1 MSLILEALK
10 KSEAERRLGRAPGLM
25 TPALEPVREHHRV
38 GLVLAMVAI
47 AVVVAAATWWLVRR
61 DAQAVVQAPAE
72 PVQIVE
78 RVPAPAPAASPV
90 VKLPEPAPQPVRN
103 PPPES
108 RREAAPPR
116 VDPTFAANAQE
127 RESRAMPASNSEP
140 PPMPSAPA
148 QVPERAPPLRTQTP
162 SAEPASA
169 PVAEA
174 PAEPFVPNLRHL
186 STSEREA
193 LPPLRLS
200 MHVFNTTPAGRFV
213 IIDGQRYTEGQS
225 IAQGLMV
232 AEIRR
237 DGVVIERS
245 GQRFLLSRP

>member
-1 MSLILEALK
+1 M
-10 KSEAERRLGRAPGLM
+10 
-25 TPALEPVREHHRV
+25 
-38 GLVLAMVAI
+38 
-47 AVVVAAATWWLVRR
+47 
-61 DAQAVVQAPAE
+61 
-72 PVQIVE
+72 
-78 RVPAPAPAASPV
+78 
-90 VKLPEPAPQPVRN
+90 
-103 PPPES
+103 
-108 RREAAPPR
+108 
-116 VDPTFAANAQE
+116 
-127 RESRAMPASNSEP
+127 
-140 PPMPSAPA
+140 
-148 QVPERAPPLRTQTP
+148 
-162 SAEPASA
+162 
-169 PVAEA
+169 AEA